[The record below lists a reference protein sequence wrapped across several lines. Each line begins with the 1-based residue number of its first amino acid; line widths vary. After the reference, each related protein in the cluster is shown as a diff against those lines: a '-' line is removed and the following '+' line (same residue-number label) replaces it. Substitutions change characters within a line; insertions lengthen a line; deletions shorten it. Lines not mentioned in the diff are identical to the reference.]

1 MSQETAQKIS
11 DAEHERDTKVS
22 TTIADCTKRLSE
34 LETEKDEKLASM
46 KAEYDLRSEV

>member
-1 MSQETAQKIS
+1 MSQETAQKVS

-22 TTIADCTKRLSE
+22 ATIADCTKRLSD
-34 LETEKDEKLASM
+34 LETEKDEKLATM